1 MNLNSTILRAYF
13 KKFLVVGI
21 LLTTVVLFV
30 RYFQTH
36 PAYVT
41 ELRHTNPAVIFWVV
55 CVNFVIIG
63 AVAILN
69 HISTL
74 ICRVQL
80 EVRES
85 LLLTIYSSLANF
97 FGPLQ
102 SGPGVRAAYLKT
114 KYKILLRDF
123 TFVTL
128 IGYGMFACVSALFLV
143 VGVLAWWQTILIVL
157 GAASVSVLI
166 MWMFRRRGSNAG
178 MFGRLHLS
186 RKLFGVLLLA
196 TFLQVSMTAVRY
208 GIELHAVGA
217 NASIGQIIS
226 YAGAAN
232 FALFVSITPD
242 GIGIRETF
250 LLFAQRL
257 HGVSTHDIVAASLI
271 DRAAYVVFLAILGIV
286 ALSLHAHKRFSTKTS
301 TEKDD

>member
-1 MNLNSTILRAYF
+1 MKPNTAKLPRYLKQILI
-13 KKFLVVGI
+13 VGI
-21 LLTTVVLFV
+21 LLVTIILFV
-30 RYFQTH
+30 RYFQSH
-36 PAYVT
+36 PAYVA
-41 ELRHTNPAVIFWVV
+41 ELRRTNPSVIFWIV
-55 CVNFVIIG
+55 CVNFIIIG
-63 AVAILN
+63 AVAVVN
-69 HISTL
+69 HVSAL
-74 ICRVQL
+74 ICRIRL
-80 EVRES
+80 ELRES
-85 LLLTIYSSLANF
+85 FLLTIYAALANF

-143 VGVLAWWQTILIVL
+143 VGVLAWWQTLLIVCSAL
-157 GAASVSVLI
+157 GASVAVIWL
-166 MWMFRRRGSNAG
+166 FRRRGNSSG
-178 MFGRLHLS
+178 MLGRLHLS
-186 RKLFGVLLLA
+186 RKLFGILLIA

-208 GIELHAVGA
+208 GIELHSVGA
-217 NASIGQIIS
+217 NVSIGQVIS

-271 DRAAYVVFLAILGIV
+271 DRAAYIVFLAILGII
-286 ALSLHAHKRFSTKTS
+286 ALSLHAHKRFGTKTAIK
-301 TEKDD
+301 TDT